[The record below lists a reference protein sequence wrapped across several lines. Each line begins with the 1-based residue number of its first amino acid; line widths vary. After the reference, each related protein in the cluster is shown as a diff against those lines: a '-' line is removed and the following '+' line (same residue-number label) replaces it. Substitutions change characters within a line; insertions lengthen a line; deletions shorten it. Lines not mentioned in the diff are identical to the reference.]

1 MGFSLHGYS
10 TQIKWKNRDGM
21 MRLKREM
28 LVKVSRGFLFF
39 LQLGLRIDEFSTV
52 YLIMRREP
60 MYKRGADRL
69 HPTNLPVL
77 KHEVVLDRGKAG
89 ELAVCSG
96 QVQYMLR
103 YGWAV

>member
-1 MGFSLHGYS
+1 
-10 TQIKWKNRDGM
+10 
-21 MRLKREM
+21 
-28 LVKVSRGFLFF
+28 
-39 LQLGLRIDEFSTV
+39 
-52 YLIMRREP
+52 

>member
-1 MGFSLHGYS
+1 
-10 TQIKWKNRDGM
+10 
-21 MRLKREM
+21 
-28 LVKVSRGFLFF
+28 
-39 LQLGLRIDEFSTV
+39 
-52 YLIMRREP
+52 

-69 HPTNLPVL
+69 YPTNLPVL

-96 QVQYMLR
+96 QVQYILR